1 MSSIARWTTPSI
13 LYKPSAVKMNTISEV
28 ILTVRQNGAVIIE
41 KEKADA
47 IESEDGYRWE
57 LSQQESATLTSGR
70 QTILQIDYKCYDG
83 MRYTT
88 RPMSVDT
95 LNSAK
100 NEAI

>member
-13 LYKPSAVKMNTISEV
+13 LYKPSAVQMNTISEV

-41 KEKADA
+41 KHKDDA
-47 IESEDGYRWE
+47 VESEDGYRWG
-57 LSQQESATLTSGR
+57 LSQEESAALSSGLT
-70 QTILQIDYKCYDG
+70 TVLQIDYKCFDG
-83 MRYTT
+83 LRYTT
-88 RPMSVDT
+88 RPMRVDT